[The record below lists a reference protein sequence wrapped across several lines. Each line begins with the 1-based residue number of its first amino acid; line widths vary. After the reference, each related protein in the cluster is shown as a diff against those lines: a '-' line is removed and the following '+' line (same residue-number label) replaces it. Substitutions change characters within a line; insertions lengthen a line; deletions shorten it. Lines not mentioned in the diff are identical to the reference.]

1 MKKLLIIT
9 LLFFCII
16 GYVSGGENT
25 TIYDDAPMILNDE
38 PSKTIVALEDGHLNT
53 SFSNNYNGYC
63 VEYTE
68 QEAKK
73 DDKFYVKNTT
83 HIRNNKTN
91 DDVSQYLK
99 RYFIDYYN
107 ETQKDKITTQHTIW
121 HFTDNFNGWRLNYTL
136 INNIKNSNNN
146 YDDNGTVKWNTTHN
160 MKYSFI
166 ALISPYEHH
175 QNYFAYKIIFE
186 EKPKIENNNN
196 TENITNNT
204 TNITQNKKPLKNN
217 TTIIKENKTKQKTK
231 NTPQNKINKH
241 INTNIKTA
249 NPITVLLL
257 SIIFTII
264 MTFSLREK

>member
-16 GYVSGGENT
+16 GCVYGGENT
-25 TIYDDAPMILNDE
+25 TIYDDAQIILNDE
-38 PSKTIVALEDGHLNT
+38 PNKTIVALEDGHLNT

-73 DDKFYVKNTT
+73 DDIFYVKNTT

-91 DDVSQYLK
+91 KDVSQYIK

-136 INNIKNSNNN
+136 IDHIKKSNHN
-146 YDDNGTVKWNTTHN
+146 YNDDGIINWNTTHN

-166 ALISPYEHH
+166 ALLSPYQHH

-186 EKPKIENNNN
+186 EKPKIENNTN

-204 TNITQNKKPLKNN
+204 NNITKNNETLKNN

-231 NTPQNKINKH
+231 NTLPNRINKH
-241 INTNIKTA
+241 LNTNLKTA